1 MFHAWYLKTG
11 YFVTKMS
18 RNFYCCT
25 CASHRE
31 RLIKLQVCQTHLQKD
46 MTFRFLW
53 HHLPARNLMQK
64 NRFYKDKMSVRW
76 HPISTTAYLL
86 FIIIIDLR
94 IMKDSNVKG
103 NKYCDTSKGARCGFS
118 GRFEDPDLSWKM
130 KMKICSNLHWRL
142 KMWKNSIFFHVEE
155 WRCEELNV
163 LACWRMKIKQ
173 NIATFVKDE
182 ECILKKV
189 EDWRFEEPC

>member
-1 MFHAWYLKTG
+1 MFQAWYLKTG

-103 NKYCDTSKGARCGFS
+103 NKYCDTSKVTFHERLQTTSIARQLGVGSKKHIKC
-118 GRFEDPDLSWKM
+118 WKSVIWIVLWE
-130 KMKICSNLHWRL
+130 KCITLKNYKFWVKRTETSKGWYKISLWNLYEYSCL
-142 KMWKNSIFFHVEE
+142 DYS
-155 WRCEELNV
+155 C
-163 LACWRMKIKQ
+163 
-173 NIATFVKDE
+173 T
-182 ECILKKV
+182 
-189 EDWRFEEPC
+189 